1 MVVWRIIW
9 ARESMG
15 ADVSQSSLDQLYE
28 PHLQTL
34 MRRTEQSLAA
44 SGFDALVIQAGA
56 PPCQFLDDQD
66 YPFKVNPH
74 FKAWVPIVDNPR
86 CILLI
91 TPGARPKVLFH
102 QPSDYWHK
110 AARLP
115 QAPWTAAVDLI
126 AMDEP
131 SKAVNIWAGLGRVAY
146 IGPDAAALNADPA
159 GINPPELLTRL
170 HYDRAV
176 KTAYELECMRRANEL
191 GARGHR
197 AALAAFRGGACEY
210 EAHMRYL
217 QACGQRE
224 EEMPYNNIVAY
235 NENSAVLHY
244 QHLERT
250 APASLRSFLIDA
262 GAQYRGYA
270 SDITRTYA
278 ASPSRFADLVEA
290 MDKAQQKLCTEIV
303 VGRDY
308 RDVHLSAHR
317 VLGDVMQGIGLTK
330 LPGQAAL
337 ELGVTS
343 VFFPHGIG
351 HLLGLQV
358 HDVGG
363 VMGDLQGHERPR
375 PEGHPYL
382 RLTRILE
389 PGVVVTVEPGI
400 YLIDSLLAAAHADKR
415 RAHID
420 WAVVEELKPYG
431 GVRIEDNV
439 VATRANPENMTRDAF
454 ARVAVN

>member
-1 MVVWRIIW
+1 VS
-9 ARESMG
+9 ESG
-15 ADVSQSSLDQLYE
+15 LDQLYK

-44 SGFDALVIQAGA
+44 SGFDALVIHAGS
-56 PPCQFLDDQD
+56 PPTQFLDDQD
-66 YPFKVNPH
+66 YPYKVNPH

-86 CILLI
+86 CILVI
-91 TPGARPKVLFH
+91 KPGSRPKVLFH
-102 QPSDYWHK
+102 APSDYWHK
-110 AARLP
+110 PATLP
-115 QAPWTAAVDLI
+115 QAPWTAEVDLI
-126 AMDEP
+126 ALEEP
-131 SKAVNIWAGLGRVAY
+131 SKASGHWAHLGRVAF
-146 IGPDAAALNADPA
+146 IGPDAFATATDPA
-159 GINPPELLTRL
+159 GINPPDLLTRL

-176 KTAYELECMRRANEL
+176 KTGYELECMRRASEI

-197 AALAAFRGGACEY
+197 AALAAFRSGTSEY

-217 QACGQRE
+217 LASAQRE

-235 NENSAVLHY
+235 NENAAVLHY
-244 QHLERT
+244 QNLER
-250 APASLRSFLIDA
+250 APPESLRSFLIDA

-278 ASPSRFADLVEA
+278 AFPGRFADLVDA
-290 MDKAQQKLCTEIV
+290 VDTAQQALCDEIV
-303 VGRDY
+303 AGRDY
-308 RDVHLSAHR
+308 REVHLSAHR
-317 VLGDVMQGIGLTK
+317 ALGDVMQRVGLTK

-363 VMGDLQGHERPR
+363 VMADTSGHERQR

-382 RLTRILE
+382 RLTRMLE

-400 YLIDSLLAAAHADKR
+400 YLIDSLLAAAHADAR

-420 WAVVEELKPYG
+420 WGVVEELKPFG
-431 GVRIEDNV
+431 GIRIEDNV
-439 VATRANPENMTRDAF
+439 VAAAARAENMTRDAF
-454 ARVAVN
+454 ARVN

>member
-1 MVVWRIIW
+1 
-9 ARESMG
+9 
-15 ADVSQSSLDQLYE
+15 VSETSLDGLYK

-34 MRRTEQSLAA
+34 MRRTEQSLGAC
-44 SGFDALVIQAGA
+44 GFDALVIHAGC
-56 PPCQFLDDQD
+56 PPTQFLDDQD
-66 YPFKVNPH
+66 YPYKVNPH
-74 FKAWVPIVDNPR
+74 FKAWVPIIDNPR
-86 CILLI
+86 CVLVIR
-91 TPGARPKVLFH
+91 PGARLKVLFY
-102 QPSDYWHK
+102 QPNDYWHK
-110 AARLP
+110 PAPLP
-115 QAPWTAAVDLI
+115 QAPWTAEVDLI
-126 AMDEP
+126 ALDDP
-131 SKAVNIWAGLGRVAY
+131 SKASQHWAGLGRVAH
-146 IGPDAAALNADPA
+146 IGPEADARTDESANL
-159 GINPPELLTRL
+159 NPPDLLTRL

-176 KTAYELECMRRANEL
+176 KTDYELECMRRACDL
-191 GARGHR
+191 GARGHN
-197 AALAAFRGGACEY
+197 AALAAFRRGGSEY

-217 QACGQRE
+217 EACAQRE

-250 APASLRSFLIDA
+250 SPKRLRSFLIDA

-278 ASPSRFADLVEA
+278 AAPGRYADLVA
-290 MDKAQQKLCTEIV
+290 AVDQAQQVLCGEIIA
-303 VGRDY
+303 GRDY
-308 RDVHLSAHR
+308 REVHLSAHR
-317 VLGDVMQGIGLTK
+317 ILGDVMQRVGLSK

-337 ELGVTS
+337 EMGVTS

-363 VMGDLQGHERPR
+363 VMGDQQGHERQR

-382 RLTRILE
+382 RLTRMLE

-400 YLIDSLLAAAHADKR
+400 YLIDSLLSAAHADAR

-420 WAVVEELKPYG
+420 WAVVEELKPFG

-439 VATRANPENMTRDAF
+439 ATTAAQPENMTRAAF
-454 ARVAVN
+454 AKAA

>member
-1 MVVWRIIW
+1 MS
-9 ARESMG
+9 E
-15 ADVSQSSLDQLYE
+15 SSLDQLYK

-34 MRRTEQSLAA
+34 MRRAEHSLAA
-44 SGFDALVIQAGA
+44 SGFDALVIHAGV
-56 PPCQFLDDQD
+56 PPTKFLDDQD

-86 CILLI
+86 CVLVIA
-91 TPGARPKVLFH
+91 PGARPKVLFH
-102 QPSDYWHK
+102 QPHDYWHK
-110 AARLP
+110 PAALP
-115 QAPWTAAVDLI
+115 DAPWTAEVDLM

-131 SKAVNIWAGLGRVAY
+131 AKASAHWTHLGRTAY
-146 IGPDAAALNADPA
+146 IGPEAFATGIDAASV
-159 GINPPELLTRL
+159 NPPDLLSRL

-197 AALAAFRGGACEY
+197 AALAAFRRGGSEY
-210 EAHMRYL
+210 DAHMRYL
-217 QACGQRE
+217 EACTQRE

-235 NENSAVLHY
+235 NENAAVLHY
-244 QHLERT
+244 QHLERA
-250 APASLRSFLIDA
+250 APAALRSFLIDA

-270 SDITRTYA
+270 SDITRTHA
-278 ASPSRFADLVEA
+278 AFPGRFADLVQA
-290 MDKAQQKLCTEIV
+290 LDAAQQALCGEIV
-303 VGRDY
+303 AGRDY
-308 RDVHLSAHR
+308 REVHLSAHR
-317 VLGDVMQGIGLTK
+317 SMGDVLQRMGVTK
-330 LPGQAAL
+330 LPGQDAL
-337 ELGVTS
+337 ELGITS
-343 VFFPHGIG
+343 AFFPHGIG

-363 VMGDLQGHERPR
+363 VMADIEGHERRR

-400 YLIDSLLAAAHADKR
+400 YLIDSLLAAAHADSR

-420 WAVVEELKPYG
+420 WTVVDELKPFG

-439 VATRANPENMTRDAF
+439 VTTAAQPENMTRDAF
-454 ARVAVN
+454 ARVS